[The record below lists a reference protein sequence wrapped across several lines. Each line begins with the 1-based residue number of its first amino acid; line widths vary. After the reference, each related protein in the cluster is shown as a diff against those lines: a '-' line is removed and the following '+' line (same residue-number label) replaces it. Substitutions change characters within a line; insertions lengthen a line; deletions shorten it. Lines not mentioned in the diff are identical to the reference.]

1 MESTPRL
8 SRLTRLQHTGRRQ
21 KILIFNIG
29 GMSSTHSWNA
39 TSGWTGADGGTIGAE
54 DETRRTL
61 FGTEVGTKVAM

>member
-39 TSGWTGADGGTIGAE
+39 TSGWTGADDELAKDGKEEKGT
-54 DETRRTL
+54 D
-61 FGTEVGTKVAM
+61 